1 MPNTLPANNSLKPV
15 PNNLTL
21 VRFGPY
27 EIDFTQPFVGSTT
40 ETDFTIG
47 QLEYDE
53 QVFIPTHAFVEYTN
67 VIGALTTTAQIYI
80 DTGINSENIVALTT
94 LDGATITTPN
104 NSTANLS
111 QQPLTIASPSY
122 VLGGLPVATIAD
134 TGAASTQSLRVR
146 LTRLAVPT
154 LASIS
159 YYTVNNISTIN
170 VSSVPAS
177 YTPGSKI
184 RVKLAS
190 ANTAYNGVFT
200 ITAINTSTN
209 TISFYNPAIA
219 NSASSGSPTTDGAAR
234 IGACTGNVYVV
245 GILQ

>member
-1 MPNTLPANNSLKPV
+1 MSNTLPPSNSIKPV
-15 PNNLTL
+15 PNNLTV

-27 EIDFTQPFVGSTT
+27 EIDFTQTFVGATI

-53 QVFIPTHAFVEYTN
+53 QVFIPTSAFVEYTN

-80 DTGINSENIVALTT
+80 DNGTNSENIVALAT

-122 VLGGLPVATIAD
+122 VLGGLPVATTD
-134 TGAASTQSLRVR
+134 GTGAASTQSLRVR

-154 LASIS
+154 LTSIS

-170 VSSVPAS
+170 VSSVPVS
-177 YTPGSKI
+177 YTPGSVI
-184 RVKLAS
+184 RVKTA
-190 ANTAYNGVFT
+190 ATAAYNGVFT
-200 ITAINTSTN
+200 ITAINTSAN
-209 TISFYNPAIA
+209 TISFYNPALA
-219 NSASSGSPTTDGAAR
+219 NGASAGSPTVDAAAK

>member
-15 PNNLTL
+15 PNNLTV

-27 EIDFTQPFVGSTT
+27 EIDFTQPFVGATT

-53 QVFIPTHAFVEYTN
+53 QVFIPTSAFVEYTN
-67 VIGALTTTAQIYI
+67 VIGALTTTAQIII
-80 DTGINSENIVALTT
+80 DNGTNGENIVATAT
-94 LDGATITTPN
+94 LDGATVLTPN

-122 VLGGLPVATIAD
+122 VLGGLPVATTD
-134 TGAASTQSLRVR
+134 GTGAASTQSLRVR

-177 YTPGSKI
+177 YTPGSVI
-184 RVKLAS
+184 RIKS
-190 ANTAYNGVFT
+190 STTTAYNGVFT
-200 ITAINTSTN
+200 ITAINTPAN
-209 TISFYNPAIA
+209 TISFYNP
-219 NSASSGSPTTDGAAR
+219 NVTTEGTSGSPTADTTGK

>member
-53 QVFIPTHAFVEYTN
+53 QVFIPTSAFVEYTN

-122 VLGGLPVATIAD
+122 VLGGLPVATTAD

-146 LTRLAVPT
+146 LTRLAIPT
-154 LASIS
+154 LTSIS
-159 YYTVNNISTIN
+159 HYTANNISTIN
-170 VSSVPAS
+170 VTSVPAS
-177 YTPGSKI
+177 YTPGSVI
-184 RVKLAS
+184 RIKS
-190 ANTAYNGVFT
+190 STTTTYNGVFT
-200 ITAINTSTN
+200 ITATTGT
-209 TISFYNPAIA
+209 TISFYNP
-219 NSASSGSPTTDGAAR
+219 NVTTEGTSGSPTADSTGK